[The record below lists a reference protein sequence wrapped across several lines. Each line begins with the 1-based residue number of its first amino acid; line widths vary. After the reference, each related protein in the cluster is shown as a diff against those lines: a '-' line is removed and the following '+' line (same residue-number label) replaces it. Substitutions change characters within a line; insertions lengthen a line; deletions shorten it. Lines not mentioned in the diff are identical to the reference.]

1 MVSSL
6 PELVWPGEWFRLFLR
21 AEPRPLLRMDLWE
34 EEKEGW
40 GEGIGL

>member
-6 PELVWPGEWFRLFLR
+6 PELVWPGEWVRLFLR
-21 AEPRPLLRMDLWE
+21 VELRPLLRMDLCE